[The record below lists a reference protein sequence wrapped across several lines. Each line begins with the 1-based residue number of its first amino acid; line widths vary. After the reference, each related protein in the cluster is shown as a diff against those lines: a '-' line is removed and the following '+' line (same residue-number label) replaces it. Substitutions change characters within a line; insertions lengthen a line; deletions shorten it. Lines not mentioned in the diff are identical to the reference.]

1 MNKSTLL
8 LTAMAGLLAAIV
20 AVSWFPASPLLA
32 AAIGYTAVVGSLAHG
47 TGAPV
52 LRTIGATV
60 VVLAAT
66 VALLLRAVRH
76 VIDVALWILTAGTS
90 VALTTAKATA

>member
-8 LTAMAGLLAAIV
+8 LTAIAGLLAAVV

-32 AAIGYTAVVGSLAHG
+32 AVAGYCAVVGSLAHG
-47 TGAPV
+47 VGAPV

-60 VVLAAT
+60 VVLAAAL
-66 VALLLRAVRH
+66 ALLLRATRY
-76 VIDVALWILTAGTS
+76 VIDVALWVLTAGAS

>member
-8 LTAMAGLLAAIV
+8 LTATAGLLAAIV
-20 AVSWFPASPLLA
+20 AASWFPGSPALA
-32 AAIGYTAVVGSLAHG
+32 AAAGYTAVVATLAHS

-52 LRTIGATV
+52 LRTLGATV

-66 VALLLRAVRH
+66 LALLLRAVRH
-76 VIDVALWILTAGTS
+76 VIDVALWILTAGTGI
-90 VALTTAKATA
+90 ALTTAKATA